1 MIATQRAGLSIES
14 LAVELKK
21 FAHSPASLSLPQS
34 ERILMQRSPKE
45 VAFAWQIP
53 GGPKPSQEALQF
65 IAKTCGVSYES
76 LVEDNPEATRA
87 FFKEKVREIKERK
100 RKEESPQPPLGSTHR
115 RTREARANHE
125 TQDIAYQKETA
136 AGKPSTL
143 AQRIAY
149 ARKKANLSRGELA
162 DALGCSREKIYR
174 WESENPAVAELP
186 LAEIL
191 PRMAEVLD
199 VSSQWLTD
207 DNTQLYELESR
218 YELPIHRKSS
228 QKNIILRGLKLS
240 ILPFIRY
247 CEFKGRS
254 GRAEYW
260 AFLCINVFIVTFLK
274 VLLEIAHEGVNQK
287 SAIETAL
294 YTVVYLVVGI
304 AHGVPV
310 IALLFRRL
318 QDTGISGWWLLSW
331 PLAYFIPASAL
342 IFAVPMI
349 AMGSVRGTEGPN
361 RYGPPPSPRVPTTL

>member
-1 MIATQRAGLSIES
+1 MLTLPSGTTPYL
-14 LAVELKK
+14 
-21 FAHSPASLSLPQS
+21 PMAS
-34 ERILMQRSPKE
+34 
-45 VAFAWQIP
+45 
-53 GGPKPSQEALQF
+53 
-65 IAKTCGVSYES
+65 
-76 LVEDNPEATRA
+76 
-87 FFKEKVREIKERK
+87 
-100 RKEESPQPPLGSTHR
+100 
-115 RTREARANHE
+115 
-125 TQDIAYQKETA
+125 
-136 AGKPSTL
+136 STL
-143 AQRIAY
+143 GQRIAY
-149 ARKKANLSRGELA
+149 ARRKANLSRGELA
-162 DALGCSREKIYR
+162 DTLGCSREKIYL
-174 WESENPAVAELP
+174 WESENPAVGEELP
-186 LAEIL
+186 PELL
-191 PRMAEVLD
+191 PRIAEALG
-199 VSSQWLTD
+199 VSLELLTD
-207 DNTQLYELESR
+207 ATQLPELESR

-228 QKNIILRGLKLS
+228 QKKIILRGLKLS

-304 AHGVPV
+304 AHGIPV

-361 RYGPPPSPRVPTTL
+361 RYGPPHRLDK